1 MRKSIVKFL
10 ALAVFAVFAM
20 TFASCDLFEKADDVT
35 FEEELVVNWDT
46 DENLTGTNVPYEDA
60 QILDLADYPVLAP
73 YVDKIKSVEVTKI
86 TYRITNFDN
95 TPHGQPVTLTGGIA
109 AFGPYDASA
118 PSVSVPMAGA
128 SGVNIGSATT
138 ETTLSIDAAGLSK
151 VAKDLLDDKQIKMYS
166 EGTLSKTPVAF
177 RVVSTFYVKITAN
190 ALD

>member
-1 MRKSIVKFL
+1 MRKPIVKIL
-10 ALAVFAVFAM
+10 ALFAFAL

-35 FEEELVVNWDT
+35 FEEELVINWDT
-46 DENLTGTNVPYEDA
+46 DENLTGSNVPYEDVE
-60 QILDLADYPVLAP
+60 ILDLADYPVLAP

-95 TPHGQPVTLTGGIA
+95 SPHGQPVTLVDGIA

-128 SGVNIGSATT
+128 SGVNIGAATA
-138 ETTLSIDAAGLSK
+138 ETTLAIDAAGLSK